1 MASAPARLPLVQL
14 FLVFFRAGWGFGGG
28 LAVLALLEEELVTR
42 RRIMTRGDLITLWSI
57 GRIVPC
63 GTMTAVA
70 VAVGYRLGGLPG
82 SVAALVAMIL
92 PGLVCT
98 IGLAAGYAVLGHGPA
113 LDYVRVTLIPAALG
127 LILVSA
133 LRIGREIPFPSPELA
148 IAAAA
153 LVAAVAFRV
162 NPTLLLFGG
171 GVIGALFLRGP
182 AKGRT

>member
-1 MASAPARLPLVQL
+1 MATAGPRLPLAQL
-14 FLVFFRAGWGFGGG
+14 FRVFFRAGWGFGGG

-70 VAVGYRLGGLPG
+70 VAIGYRLGGVPG
-82 SVAALVAMIL
+82 TAVALVAMIL
-92 PGLVCT
+92 PGFVC
-98 IGLAAGYAVLGHGPA
+98 IVALAASYAVLGHGIA

-133 LRIGREIPFPSPELA
+133 VRIGREIPIPSPELA
-148 IAAAA
+148 IAVAA
-153 LVAAVAFRV
+153 LVAAVWFRI

-182 AKGRT
+182 AKGPT

>member
-1 MASAPARLPLVQL
+1 MATARQLPLSQL
-14 FLVFFRAGWGFGGG
+14 FRVFFRAGWGFGGG

-70 VAVGYRLGGLPG
+70 VAIGYRLGGLPG
-82 SVAALVAMIL
+82 TAVALVAMIL
-92 PGLVCT
+92 PGFVCT
-98 IGLAAGYAVLGHGPA
+98 VALAAGYGVLGHGAA

-133 LRIGREIPFPSPELA
+133 VRIGREIPIPSPELV
-148 IAAAA
+148 IAVAA
-153 LVAAVAFRV
+153 LVAALWFKI
-162 NPTLLLFGG
+162 NPTLLLLGG

-182 AKGRT
+182 AKGPT

>member
-1 MASAPARLPLVQL
+1 MANPGLSVAQI

-28 LAVLALLEEELVTR
+28 LAVLAMLEEELVTR
-42 RRIMTRGDLITLWSI
+42 RRIMTRSDLITLWSI

-70 VAVGYRLGGLPG
+70 VAIGHRLGGFPG

-92 PGLVCT
+92 PGFVST
-98 IGLAAGYAVLGHGPA
+98 VALAAGYAVLGHGTA

-127 LILVSA
+127 LIMVSA
-133 LRIGREIPFPSPELA
+133 VRIGREIPIPSAELV
-148 IAAAA
+148 IAVAA
-153 LVAAVAFRV
+153 LIAAVAFRV

-171 GVIGALFLRGP
+171 GVIGAFFLRGP
-182 AKGRT
+182 SKGRT